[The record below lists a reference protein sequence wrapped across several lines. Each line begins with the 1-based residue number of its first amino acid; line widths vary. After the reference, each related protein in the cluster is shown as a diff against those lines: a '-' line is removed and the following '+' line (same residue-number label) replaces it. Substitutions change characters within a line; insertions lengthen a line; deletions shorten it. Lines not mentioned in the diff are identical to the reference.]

1 MNLLIVFTI
10 KRRMQLQVRI
20 KTRRAR
26 PPSFQLLRV
35 CIDPVCKP
43 GENEKIKQNS
53 ILPLLQTTVKKVFWS
68 RPLAGSYRIRFRGWS
83 ATASCRAH
91 GGPGQGALHKTER
104 RDSLSVKSEELRS
117 STFPL
122 NELCLTSLL
131 GALLPHPPP
140 ARFPPLCLHCMG
152 MPTPVGWRCSL
163 YRPHH
168 LSLPLP
174 DPLSNSLSL
183 THSRICKNTVN
194 VDAGSVWKIWSA
206 ESWVFP
212 TFDDNLRKTS
222 KPLKVRWLQGAS
234 ESPAASP
241 LTALWCVSWP
251 LFCCTG

>member
-1 MNLLIVFTI
+1 M
-10 KRRMQLQVRI
+10 
-20 KTRRAR
+20 
-26 PPSFQLLRV
+26 

-140 ARFPPLCLHCMG
+140 LPPASPLFVSTAWECQ
-152 MPTPVGWRCSL
+152 
-163 YRPHH
+163 
-168 LSLPLP
+168 LPLVEDAAYTVLIISP
-174 DPLSNSLSL
+174 FLSL
-183 THSRICKNTVN
+183 TLSHTPSLSRTAGFAKTPSKLMQILFERCEVQRAGFFPHLMKICETH
-194 VDAGSVWKIWSA
+194 
-206 ESWVFP
+206 P
-212 TFDDNLRKTS
+212 NLRKC
-222 KPLKVRWLQGAS
+222 AD
-234 ESPAASP
+234 
-241 LTALWCVSWP
+241 
-251 LFCCTG
+251 

>member
-1 MNLLIVFTI
+1 MNLLIVFAITGQ
-10 KRRMQLQVRI
+10 MQLQVRI

-140 ARFPPLCLHCMG
+140 LPPASPLFVSTAWECQ
-152 MPTPVGWRCSL
+152 
-163 YRPHH
+163 
-168 LSLPLP
+168 LPLVEDAAYTVLIISP
-174 DPLSNSLSL
+174 FLSL
-183 THSRICKNTVN
+183 TLSHTPSLSRTAGFAKTPSKLMQILFERCEVQRAGFFPHLMKICETH
-194 VDAGSVWKIWSA
+194 
-206 ESWVFP
+206 P
-212 TFDDNLRKTS
+212 NLRKC
-222 KPLKVRWLQGAS
+222 AD
-234 ESPAASP
+234 
-241 LTALWCVSWP
+241 
-251 LFCCTG
+251 